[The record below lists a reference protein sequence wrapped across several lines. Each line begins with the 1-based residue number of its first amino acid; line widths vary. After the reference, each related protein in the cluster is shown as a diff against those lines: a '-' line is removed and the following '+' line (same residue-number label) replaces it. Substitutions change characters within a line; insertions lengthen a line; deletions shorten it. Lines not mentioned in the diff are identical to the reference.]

1 MMVVIGRNASKTGSE
16 AMTTALHEGVL
27 RTLRA
32 EFGRLRSAGDRA
44 LAQVTSDEA
53 FHARI
58 DDAESNSLAIIV
70 RHVAGNLRSRWTG
83 FLTADGEKGWRDR
96 DAEFDLDR
104 RDTRAEL
111 MAAWSS
117 AWDLAERGLAALAP
131 ADLERTVLIRNE
143 SFTVHE
149 ALMRQLTH
157 YAEHTGQIVL
167 LAKHVAG
174 SGWKTLTIPRG
185 RSAKSPKTA

>member
-1 MMVVIGRNASKTGSE
+1 MS
-16 AMTTALHEGVL
+16 TTLHEQVL
-27 RTLRA
+27 MTLRA

-58 DDAESNSLAIIV
+58 DDAESNSLAIVV
-70 RHVAGNLRSRWTG
+70 RHVAGNMRSRWTD
-83 FLTADGEKGWRDR
+83 FLTSDGEKSWRDR
-96 DAEFDLDR
+96 DGEFDLDR
-104 RDTRAEL
+104 RESRAEL
-111 MAAWSS
+111 LADWSG
-117 AWDLAERGLAALAP
+117 AWDLAGRGLHALAP
-131 ADLERTVLIRNE
+131 DDLGRTVLIRNE
-143 SFTVHE
+143 SVTVCE

-174 SGWKTLTIPRG
+174 SGWKTLTIPRSQSG
-185 RSAKSPKTA
+185 QGTRGVKNRA